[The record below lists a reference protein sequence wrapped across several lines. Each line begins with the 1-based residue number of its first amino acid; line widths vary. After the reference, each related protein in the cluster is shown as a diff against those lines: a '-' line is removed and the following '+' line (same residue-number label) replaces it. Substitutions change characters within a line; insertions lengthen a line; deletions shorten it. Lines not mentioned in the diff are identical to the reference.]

1 MRGSASMSHAH
12 HVGDDTMPV
21 SKNMITVITS
31 TYNRA
36 PILGRLYASLVEQ
49 TFKNFEWLIV
59 DDGSTDDTSRIVFDW
74 QKHAPFK
81 IRYSWQENQGKHVAL
96 NRAVEQSSG
105 EFSAVIDSDDW
116 YRPDALERLLFH
128 WYSIRA
134 DQKPSFGNVE
144 ALCAYPSGSLIG
156 TRFPKQVLDS
166 DAFEVQYVHKVL
178 GDKVGMYRTEV
189 LRSYPFP
196 ENLGPFVP
204 ESIVWN
210 RIAMQYRGRYI
221 NEVLGYKEYL
231 PSGLSARTLRD
242 TVKASRA
249 YAVYFHE
256 LAASARPMPL
266 APRLRSYA
274 MYTRSALHQQVGLRQ
289 QFLDAPSRRLWCL
302 TAPVGVALY
311 LRDQRALGTGK
322 LLRLGT
328 RRS

>member
-1 MRGSASMSHAH
+1 
-12 HVGDDTMPV
+12 
-21 SKNMITVITS
+21 
-31 TYNRA
+31 
-36 PILGRLYASLVEQ
+36 
-49 TFKNFEWLIV
+49 
-59 DDGSTDDTSRIVFDW
+59 
-74 QKHAPFK
+74 
-81 IRYSWQENQGKHVAL
+81 
-96 NRAVEQSSG
+96 VEQSSG

-249 YAVYFHE
+249 YAVY
-256 LAASARPMPL
+256 L
-266 APRLRSYA
+266 
-274 MYTRSALHQQVGLRQ
+274 QQVLALCRWRHV
-289 QFLDAPSRRLWCL
+289 FAPTQCTHGAHCTNRWASGSSSWTRH
-302 TAPVGVALY
+302 PVVSGAS
-311 LRDQRALGTGK
+311 
-322 LLRLGT
+322 LLRLASLCTCVTSALSAPASYCGWGHAVLNASQSGMLAGWIASQSPLGSSPWLT
-328 RRS
+328 GVRSHPVNPLSDLHHIS